1 MAVQQGTDI
10 ETIRCS
16 GSSLLASSWIKS
28 CRQHIVTWLNT
39 SADYY
44 TAAALYDEL
53 RRLSDAELQKRGL
66 SRGTLARY
74 VCSVCDRTDHS

>member
-1 MAVQQGTDI
+1 MVVQQVTDI
-10 ETIRCS
+10 EPIRS
-16 GSSLLASSWIKS
+16 TESSVTASSWIKPF
-28 CRQHIVTWLNT
+28 RQRVVMWLNT

-53 RRLSDAELQKRGL
+53 RVLSDAELQKRGL
-66 SRGTLARY
+66 LRGTLARH